1 MPSCRRG
8 RPRQRRRTDLI
19 VCLAVPGRVVS
30 IDGEA
35 ELAMALVDFDGVTR
49 SASLVFVPETR
60 VGDYVL
66 VHVGFA
72 LATVDEAQA
81 RDTLAAL
88 RALDLEEPTVDGAGD
103 APRR

>member
-1 MPSCRRG
+1 
-8 RPRQRRRTDLI
+8 

-30 IDGEA
+30 IDGDA
-35 ELAMALVDFDGVTR
+35 ELAMAVVDFGGVTR
-49 SASLVFVPETR
+49 AASLVFVPETR

-72 LATVDEAQA
+72 IATVDEAQA
-81 RDTLAAL
+81 EETLAAL
-88 RALDLEEPTVDGAGD
+88 RALELDDPGVDGADD